1 MQRDNRTRESILG
14 IMNMQLPEDELR
26 QKVDYAITN
35 DNEQSVIEQVRN
47 LHQIL
52 LKISSEF

>member
-1 MQRDNRTRESILG
+1 
-14 IMNMQLPEDELR
+14 MQLPEDELR

-52 LKISSEF
+52 LKVSSEF